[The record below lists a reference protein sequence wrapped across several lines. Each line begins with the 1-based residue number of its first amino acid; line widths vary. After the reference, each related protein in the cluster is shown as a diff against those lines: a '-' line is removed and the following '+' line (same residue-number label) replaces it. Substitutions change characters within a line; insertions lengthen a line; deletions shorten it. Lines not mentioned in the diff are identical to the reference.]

1 MNSVRVSKGPSADG
15 SRGFSSRR
23 SVSPPAAAAG
33 GGGGSDSSSQAA
45 AAAVAAAAPVVNEKP
60 QVLWAAIYQE
70 SNGAYFPSTLLSKP
84 ASYKEARLKALEFL
98 DFLPEH
104 QLTAY
109 RNRRHR
115 SDLWR
120 NTDRAISHDKVHEAF
135 PELEPGLTAAAPA
148 VEEYLGVIATKEKRS
163 DYREVFLFPQTS
175 YMWKNCKD
183 LWTPPRAAASSYE
196 EDEDDGRPYDDEDDR
211 DEEDYYERWERHCSC
226 DVRGPFYC
234 ECGAAG
240 NGCRDDGY

>member
-15 SRGFSSRR
+15 SRGFSGRR
-23 SVSPPAAAAG
+23 SVSPPAAAGG
-33 GGGGSDSSSQAA
+33 GGGGSQA
-45 AAAVAAAAPVVNEKP
+45 AAAVAATASVANEKP

-115 SDLWR
+115 GDLWG

-135 PELEPGLTAAAPA
+135 PEFEEP

-163 DYREVFLFPQTS
+163 EYRDIILFPQTS
-175 YMWKNCKD
+175 YMWNNCKH
-183 LWTPPRAAASSYE
+183 LWAPPRQPPAE
-196 EDEDDGRPYDDEDDR
+196 RDEDDYDDHDYPYDDEDDR
-211 DEEDYYERWERHCSC
+211 DQEDYYERWERHCSC

-240 NGCRDDGY
+240 NGCRDDDY